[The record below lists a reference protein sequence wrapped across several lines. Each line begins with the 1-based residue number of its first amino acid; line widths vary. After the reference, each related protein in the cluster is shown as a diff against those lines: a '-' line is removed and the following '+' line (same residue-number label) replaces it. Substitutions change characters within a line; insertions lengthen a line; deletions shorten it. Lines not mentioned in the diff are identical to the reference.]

1 MVGTKGGV
9 IRDGVER
16 MVKKEVVIKEGEG
29 ESMVRKEGMI
39 RGRRERIKGKRERC
53 QIMEWKY
60 D

>member
-39 RGRRERIKGKRERC
+39 RGRRERIKGKKGEMSNYG
-53 QIMEWKY
+53 MEI
-60 D
+60 